1 MTERKQCV
9 RCERPIDRYARL
21 CVYCNWDQSETV
33 SATPEPA
40 TTTPAYVPPADHRA
54 RNRILAVVALAGLVI
69 IAFVVGTLIHGFEPN
84 EVKAAS
90 NKEAGAAAATTTAR
104 TASVPHSDVTLVP
117 VTESAAGPSVEPPIT
132 SAPPQAPGQEANDA
146 TALPSDQYA
155 AVAAKAKAQ
164 KANAPAVDPRSVRG
178 RAYENESTPKLV
190 RRDVETHAVRT
201 EAFLEYRPL
210 PNIHVERDTSAR
222 LALTVGA
229 DGAVKDVNIIDP
241 IPGAT
246 PQLIAAVQ
254 NWRFRPATING
265 SPVSAKV
272 TVTITL
278 RGNE

>member
-9 RCERPIDRYARL
+9 RCQRPIDRYAKL
-21 CVYCNWDQSETV
+21 CVYCNWDQSATV
-33 SATPEPA
+33 PATPEPVNA
-40 TTTPAYVPPADHRA
+40 PAYVPPADHQA
-54 RNRILAVVALAGLVI
+54 RNRLLAVVALVGLVI

-90 NKEAGAAAATTTAR
+90 NKEPGTTTATTTAPS
-104 TASVPHSDVTLVP
+104 AAGPHSDVTLVP
-117 VTESAAGPSVEPPIT
+117 VTESGAAPAVEPPIT
-132 SAPPQAPGQEANDA
+132 SAPPQAPDQEANDA

-164 KANAPAVDPRSVRG
+164 KASAPPVDPRSVRG
-178 RAYENESTPKLV
+178 RAYEDDSTPKMI
-190 RRDVETHAVRT
+190 RRDVDTHAVRT

-210 PNIHVERDTSAR
+210 PSIHVDRDTSAR

-229 DGAVKDVNIIDP
+229 DGGVKDVNIIDP

-246 PQLIAAVQ
+246 PQLVGAIQ

-265 SPVSAKV
+265 TPVAAKV

-278 RGNE
+278 RANE